1 MRTASCQLQHS
12 ILFCKW
18 YLTISETIY
27 MHFRR
32 FFHPES
38 ESVGR
43 IIDLSRFKVIST
55 WKCRKTEFFALLGDD
70 ILKSSCAGQIFQPD
84 LDSAQKITWENILG
98 NISMKNEIFVNFY
111 SFLSVEKNDLMMVLF
126 FGLIRI
132 QRVKIHK
139 NSRVSTPAQY
149 TFFFVGLWNNPRSSK
164 YYISIVGATLV
175 S

>member
-1 MRTASCQLQHS
+1 MRWT
-12 ILFCKW
+12 
-18 YLTISETIY
+18 T
-27 MHFRR
+27 
-32 FFHPES
+32 
-38 ESVGR
+38 
-43 IIDLSRFKVIST
+43 
-55 WKCRKTEFFALLGDD
+55 
-70 ILKSSCAGQIFQPD
+70 FQPD

-149 TFFFVGLWNNPRSSK
+149 TFFLWACG
-164 YYISIVGATLV
+164 IIHVAVSIIYQSWAQHW
-175 S
+175 